1 MNTDE
6 LRATAE
12 ALRRGVAEVLWPR
25 QLVRSP
31 GSGTLCDRQM
41 EDGITLD
48 DLRLYS
54 PRNPTEPIP
63 AFLARPRDAK
73 GRLPAVVCLHGSS
86 GNRAYLME
94 EQYRF
99 EAEKA
104 HLHGWAREL
113 ARRGFAALAITQRSC
128 GGRPGPIIQEWA
140 KSELLYGR
148 TAMGGL
154 VEDALCAVDYL
165 VRECPDVDRE
175 RIGMAGFSLGGIVT
189 FYSTI
194 VDPRIRAAVPVCG
207 GVGSLEALVD
217 HGNTAYHSS
226 YYYVPGLLQVGD
238 HAVLMAAVA
247 PRAVLVIG
255 ADQDVGMPLD
265 GVQSLEQQGRALY
278 GRAGYSEAF
287 AVWIESGGHNFTPTG
302 LDKMEAWFNR
312 HLI

>member
-1 MNTDE
+1 VNTDE
-6 LRATAE
+6 LHVTAE

-25 QLVRSP
+25 QLVRQS
-31 GSGTLCDRQM
+31 GSGTLGDRRV
-41 EDGITLD
+41 EDGITLE

-63 AFLARPRDAK
+63 AFLARPRDTK
-73 GRLPAVVCLHGSS
+73 GRLAAVVCLHGSG
-86 GNRAYLME
+86 GNRADLME

-99 EAEKA
+99 EGERP
-104 HLHGWAREL
+104 HLYGWAREL
-113 ARRGFAALAITQRSC
+113 ARRGFAALAITQHSY

-165 VRECPDVDRE
+165 VQACPDVDRE

-189 FYSTI
+189 FYSAI

-217 HGNTAYHSS
+217 HGNTAYHST

-238 HAVLMAAVA
+238 HAALMAAVA

-265 GVQSLEQQGRALY
+265 GVRSLEQQGRAIY
-278 GRAGYSEAF
+278 GRAGNSEAF
-287 AVWIESGGHNFTPTG
+287 AVWIESGGHSFTPAG
-302 LDKMEAWFNR
+302 LDRMEAWFKY
-312 HLI
+312 HLN